1 MASAT
6 IPLHSK
12 SESLPS
18 EVCHWST
25 DRLSDEAV
33 RAIQTCR
40 KHGQAAAQSAW
51 RAGAYLS
58 LLHAR
63 LIKGRKWA
71 TWLRQQEEVVT
82 EHTARRY
89 ILLYERTG
97 GRATDLDGMTL
108 TEAYAAFGITR
119 FTEIASSNESEPD
132 HRYRLGSNGAHK
144 LASIPTGNQVR
155 DYLDPD
161 DEDGILRAATV
172 IRQQRNE
179 ERTREQ
185 FEKEEAAR
193 AKLNGKRTWT
203 LTDDPKVVRC
213 DLLDRRSAIRHHRR
227 AVGARGCRGFQPGV
241 EQAVGGVRGGF
252 RGNLLV
258 PAEALGRQ
266 EVVRRVAQGV

>member
-51 RAGAYLS
+51 SAGAYLS

-63 LIKGRKWA
+63 LIKGWKWA
-71 TWLRQQEEVVT
+71 TWLRQQNEIVS
-82 EHTARRY
+82 EHTARRH

-97 GRATDLDGMTL
+97 GQATQLDEMTL

-132 HRYRLGSNGAHK
+132 HRSLPSSGVIQPDRQDSQDGRVQPATGASPGETRNLGISGHEPPYRGRTEEWLTPRFILDALG
-144 LASIPTGNQVR
+144 PF
-155 DYLDPD
+155 DLDP
-161 DEDGILRAATV
+161 
-172 IRQQRNE
+172 
-179 ERTREQ
+179 
-185 FEKEEAAR
+185 
-193 AKLNGKRTWT
+193 
-203 LTDDPKVVRC
+203 
-213 DLLDRRSAIRHHRR
+213 SA
-227 AVGARGCRGFQPGV
+227 PM
-241 EQAVGGVRGGF
+241 
-252 RGNLLV
+252 N
-258 PAEALGRQ
+258 
-266 EVVRRVAQGV
+266 

>member
-18 EVCHWST
+18 EVCHWSA

-119 FTEIASSNESEPD
+119 FTEIASSNKSEPS
-132 HRYRLGSNGAHK
+132 SNGVHK

-155 DYLDPD
+155 
-161 DEDGILRAATV
+161 
-172 IRQQRNE
+172 
-179 ERTREQ
+179 
-185 FEKEEAAR
+185 
-193 AKLNGKRTWT
+193 
-203 LTDDPKVVRC
+203 
-213 DLLDRRSAIRHHRR
+213 
-227 AVGARGCRGFQPGV
+227 
-241 EQAVGGVRGGF
+241 
-252 RGNLLV
+252 
-258 PAEALGRQ
+258 
-266 EVVRRVAQGV
+266 

>member
-18 EVCHWST
+18 EICHWST

-71 TWLRQQEEVVT
+71 TWLRQQKEIVT

-97 GRATDLDGMTL
+97 GRATELNGMTL

-119 FTEIASSNESEPD
+119 FTEIASSNESEPS
-132 HRYRLGSNGAHK
+132 SNGVHK
-144 LASIPTGNQVR
+144 LATIPPGTQVR
-155 DYLDPD
+155 DYLAPD
-161 DEDGILRAATV
+161 DEEGILRAATE

-179 ERTREQ
+179 ERTRQQ
-185 FEKEEAAR
+185 FEKEEVAR
-193 AKLNGKRTWT
+193 AKLN
-203 LTDDPKVVRC
+203 
-213 DLLDRRSAIRHHRR
+213 RS
-227 AVGARGCRGFQPGV
+227 VTESLCKFV
-241 EQAVGGVRGGF
+241 T
-252 RGNLLV
+252 
-258 PAEALGRQ
+258 
-266 EVVRRVAQGV
+266 

>member
-51 RAGAYLS
+51 SAGAYLS

-63 LIKGRKWA
+63 LIKGWKWA
-71 TWLRQQEEVVT
+71 TWLRQQNEIVS
-82 EHTARRY
+82 EHTARRH

-97 GRATDLDGMTL
+97 GQATQLDGMTL

-119 FTEIASSNESEPD
+119 FTEIASSNKSEPD
-132 HRYRLGSNGAHK
+132 HRYRLSSNGIHK
-144 LASIPTGNQVR
+144 LASIPPGTQ
-155 DYLDPD
+155 
-161 DEDGILRAATV
+161 DEEEILRAAAQ
-172 IRQQRNE
+172 IRQ
-179 ERTREQ
+179 
-185 FEKEEAAR
+185 
-193 AKLNGKRTWT
+193 
-203 LTDDPKVVRC
+203 
-213 DLLDRRSAIRHHRR
+213 
-227 AVGARGCRGFQPGV
+227 
-241 EQAVGGVRGGF
+241 
-252 RGNLLV
+252 
-258 PAEALGRQ
+258 
-266 EVVRRVAQGV
+266 RRVAERLKEIQERRQQSRPVRMKKRGGPVLHGDCLDLIPNLEDRSVSLVVTSPPYAEQRAGHYEGIPEEDYP

>member
-6 IPLHSK
+6 IPLHPK
-12 SESLPS
+12 SVSLPS

-71 TWLRQQEEVVT
+71 TWLRQQKEIVT

-89 ILLYERTG
+89 ILLYERSE
-97 GRATDLDGMTL
+97 GRATELDGMTL

-119 FTEIASSNESEPD
+119 FTEIGSSNDSEPD
-132 HRYRLGSNGAHK
+132 LRLGSNGVHK
-144 LASIPTGNQVR
+144 LTSIRPGTQVR
-155 DYLDPD
+155 NYLDPD
-161 DEDGILRAATV
+161 DEEGILRAATV

-179 ERTREQ
+179 ERTRQQ
-185 FEKEEAAR
+185 FEKETAAR

-213 DLLDRRSAIRHHRR
+213 DFLIADPPQHHTEPRRRTVSRPLHR
-227 AVGARGCRGFQPGV
+227 
-241 EQAVGGVRGGF
+241 
-252 RGNLLV
+252 
-258 PAEALGRQ
+258 GR
-266 EVVRRVAQGV
+266 RRR

>member
-18 EVCHWST
+18 EICHWST

-71 TWLRQQEEVVT
+71 TWLRQQQEIVT

-132 HRYRLGSNGAHK
+132 HRSYRAAASSSRTGRTAKTEGFNQRQVPRRERLGIWGSADTNRT
-144 LASIPTGNQVR
+144 TG
-155 DYLDPD
+155 D
-161 DEDGILRAATV
+161 A
-172 IRQQRNE
+172 
-179 ERTREQ
+179 
-185 FEKEEAAR
+185 
-193 AKLNGKRTWT
+193 
-203 LTDDPKVVRC
+203 
-213 DLLDRRSAIRHHRR
+213 RRS
-227 AVGARGCRGFQPGV
+227 G
-241 EQAVGGVRGGF
+241 
-252 RGNLLV
+252 
-258 PAEALGRQ
+258 
-266 EVVRRVAQGV
+266 

>member
-12 SESLPS
+12 SECLPS

-97 GRATDLDGMTL
+97 GRATDW
-108 TEAYAAFGITR
+108 
-119 FTEIASSNESEPD
+119 
-132 HRYRLGSNGAHK
+132 
-144 LASIPTGNQVR
+144 TG
-155 DYLDPD
+155 
-161 DEDGILRAATV
+161 
-172 IRQQRNE
+172 
-179 ERTREQ
+179 
-185 FEKEEAAR
+185 
-193 AKLNGKRTWT
+193 
-203 LTDDPKVVRC
+203 
-213 DLLDRRSAIRHHRR
+213 
-227 AVGARGCRGFQPGV
+227 
-241 EQAVGGVRGGF
+241 
-252 RGNLLV
+252 
-258 PAEALGRQ
+258 
-266 EVVRRVAQGV
+266 